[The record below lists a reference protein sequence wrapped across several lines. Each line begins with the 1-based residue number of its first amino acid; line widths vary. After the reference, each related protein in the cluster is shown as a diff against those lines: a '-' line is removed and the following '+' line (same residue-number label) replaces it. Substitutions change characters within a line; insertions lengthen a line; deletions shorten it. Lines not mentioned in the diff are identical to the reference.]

1 MPPLILFRLT
11 DLGTS
16 EERTVLEKAEGF
28 GCHREKSRPPEAD
41 VDLVLPT
48 LEVPVGQDFEL
59 SLEFVNRSDQRRVV
73 EAYISGNVVFYTG
86 VTSAEF
92 MLREPEVTM
101 KPNESGRSLFFSLN
115 NKIAIRCLIVSMTV
129 VFLAVKESV
138 VVESKKYM
146 KHLVEQANLHFIIT
160 GKVKETGQIVTA
172 MKVVALHNPKLSV
185 KV

>member
-1 MPPLILFRLT
+1 MSREHVRPLILFRIT

-48 LEVPVGQDFEL
+48 LEVPLGQDFEL

-86 VTSAEF
+86 VSSGEF
-92 MLREPEVTM
+92 LLREPTVTM
-101 KPNESGRSLFFSLN
+101 KPNESGRSLFLF
-115 NKIAIRCLIVSMTV
+115 
-129 VFLAVKESV
+129 
-138 VVESKKYM
+138 
-146 KHLVEQANLHFIIT
+146 
-160 GKVKETGQIVTA
+160 
-172 MKVVALHNPKLSV
+172 
-185 KV
+185 